1 MIEKDKI
8 LESWIMVEHLSEGD
22 ISLKDKNILTMNDL
36 QGQDFY
42 SLFLYEIK
50 KKKWNQRQ
58 KGGVVV
64 YFDVFK
70 FQEVAAILREKY
82 HLKPTDE
89 EIRLGDKFSFALYF
103 DRNLNFLS
111 DMTFFT
117 ESAYIRYYKK
127 VPHEKEF
134 REFEENFKNQLSQD
148 FDETVADPEKFNAA
162 IQKELLRYGVDAA
175 NCRIQLLENIET
187 EATNLH
193 SFFIDDLEKA
203 KRIETDNLNA
213 YLYGN
218 KEERRNL
225 DSKKDSVN
233 FQPHIFEQILQPK
246 SYPLGRFPSNTKYAL
261 SLMQQVAVNLSVG
274 FDNNRMRSVNG
285 PPGTGKTTLL
295 KDIFAQLVVQQ
306 AYDIAN
312 LSNHFIEGTDKTIYF
327 NHASIGEI
335 PEYIIEN
342 SIVVASSNNGAVQ
355 NIVNELPLSKEVDKA
370 LLEELKEAD
379 YFREISNAKL
389 SSKWLEDENGKKR
402 EELFKESV
410 PGEEK
415 FWGVFSLEGGKTD
428 NMANI
433 LKNMK
438 HIHKYLEEEYVP
450 DQDIYKQFLK
460 HYEEAKAVQIKMQ
473 AFADGIRTYQECIK
487 ALDMFCANYQKDL
500 EKKKN
505 ELNTELQKLEA
516 DRQEHRQQLEQLKA
530 QLEAAEDRT
539 ETVRKNMESMNQ
551 CLQIYKGQRPHFF
564 AGKKRKEEY
573 RSRLNEITDQ
583 LVALSHEDIEYS
595 KRKKE
600 INNNILLCRKNLE
613 LSTKKQEDLQRQ
625 FDGWQIA
632 ATDKISNLEKRVH
645 AYEKLGNDSHVEMLN
660 MSQAYDDLQ
669 MSTPW
674 FDQSYRVLQSKL
686 FVMALR
692 VRKQFLYENRKNIK
706 AAIIIWG
713 QQKKYLEKKAV
724 IEAAWNWI
732 NMTIPVISSTFA
744 SISRMCKNLGKET
757 LGHLFIDEAGQ
768 ALPQAAVGAIYRSKY
783 VMAVG
788 DPLQIKPV
796 LTLDSNTLDML
807 GRHFGVTEKY
817 LSESASVQ
825 TLVDAASQYGFYRK
839 QDKCDDSWIGIPLWV
854 HRRCRYPMFTISN
867 TISYDGFMVQEIK
880 EYGKT
885 GWFDVGGTADNKYVE
900 AQGEFLLQK
909 LKEMSDKNPKIL
921 DKKEKDVI
929 YVITPFSNV
938 AYHLSRKLQK
948 IGFTRYDEHGK
959 PTNVGTVHT
968 FQGKEAPIV
977 FFVLGA
983 DRQSS
988 GAARWAVT
996 EPNIMNVAATR
1007 AKEAFYIIGDKKLYL
1022 GLGCDVVTDT
1032 NRIIRQYKNQ
1042 HPDLVDD

>member
-692 VRKQFLYENRKNIK
+692 VRKQFL
-706 AAIIIWG
+706 
-713 QQKKYLEKKAV
+713 
-724 IEAAWNWI
+724 
-732 NMTIPVISSTFA
+732 
-744 SISRMCKNLGKET
+744 
-757 LGHLFIDEAGQ
+757 
-768 ALPQAAVGAIYRSKY
+768 
-783 VMAVG
+783 
-788 DPLQIKPV
+788 
-796 LTLDSNTLDML
+796 
-807 GRHFGVTEKY
+807 
-817 LSESASVQ
+817 
-825 TLVDAASQYGFYRK
+825 
-839 QDKCDDSWIGIPLWV
+839 
-854 HRRCRYPMFTISN
+854 
-867 TISYDGFMVQEIK
+867 
-880 EYGKT
+880 
-885 GWFDVGGTADNKYVE
+885 
-900 AQGEFLLQK
+900 
-909 LKEMSDKNPKIL
+909 
-921 DKKEKDVI
+921 
-929 YVITPFSNV
+929 
-938 AYHLSRKLQK
+938 
-948 IGFTRYDEHGK
+948 
-959 PTNVGTVHT
+959 
-968 FQGKEAPIV
+968 
-977 FFVLGA
+977 
-983 DRQSS
+983 
-988 GAARWAVT
+988 
-996 EPNIMNVAATR
+996 
-1007 AKEAFYIIGDKKLYL
+1007 
-1022 GLGCDVVTDT
+1022 
-1032 NRIIRQYKNQ
+1032 
-1042 HPDLVDD
+1042 